1 MTSFLSDSKTNTKDP
16 FIDWR
21 QLTLNVKANPNNLGN
36 HTQRIMLAMDIHLQ
50 PYLSGAFQDF
60 FITLKETGRPLKEK
74 MFHLAS
80 PLLEGYS
87 RDYFLQWLEQETDAN
102 LDCMRFPGSAL
113 ISTSCKK
120 TLTTKSNDE
129 EDEASTLNNF
139 LNENYDNPID
149 KAHYCVAYGCIEE
162 AQKLLELEI
171 LKHEKRQPS
180 IEAEL
185 LYIYYHSQDKKALDE
200 MSQKLLKVKKSL
212 SKDWQTVQNFAKDW

>member
-1 MTSFLSDSKTNTKDP
+1 MTSFLSDSNTKTKDP
-16 FIDWR
+16 FIHWR
-21 QLTLNVKANPNNLGN
+21 QLTLNVKANPNNLDN

-74 MFHLAS
+74 MFYLAS
-80 PLLEGYS
+80 PLLESYN
-87 RDYFLQWLEQETDAN
+87 RDYFFQWLEEESDAN

-120 TLTTKSNDE
+120 VLTTISNE

-171 LKHEKRQPS
+171 FKDEKRQQLLEP
-180 IEAEL
+180 EL
-185 LYIYYHSQDKKALDE
+185 LYIYYHSQNKKALNE
-200 MSQKLLKVKKSL
+200 MSQKLLKIKRSL